1 MSLLRYCTLGALLL
15 HVAMGAGSW
24 GYSPGRYGPEN
35 WGVLEPQY
43 CAGRAQSPIDLVY
56 RTTVKRTYPAFTFTG
71 YNTVPTDASLELF
84 NSGHAFGVN
93 FEPSSA
99 YRVGGGGLPG
109 DNYRLAQFHLHWS
122 FLDNMGAGSEHVL
135 NGQIYPA
142 ELHLVH
148 WNADQHS
155 DLMDAVGGK
164 NTNHA
169 SLAVLGFFI
178 ELGNSDNPAFEPMLK
193 YVAKVSHGGSPNFK
207 LPNAD
212 RFTLDS
218 LLPPDRTNFFRYNG
232 SLTTPTCNEVVTWT
246 VFKDTISMSSRQLT
260 KFINN
265 IYYKAEPNTAA
276 KKMQGNVRHPQPL
289 NGRTVYRSFDD
300 AALNVAPRPPG
311 QACEDYFSSSEA
323 SRYAVHD
330 NRCYWFSP
338 TDYRR
343 RRKYT
348 RARADC
354 VARSGGR
361 GATLALI
368 KDADTQAFVEQYLGT
383 IVSGPRRD
391 YWIGLD
397 DRAREKHFAWNDGT
411 ALEYQ
416 NWARSRRRRHPGK
429 DCAGV
434 MSSGK
439 WDLYRCRQR
448 KAYICQM
455 PRVW

>member
-1 MSLLRYCTLGALLL
+1 MQLDSEIIVNKKTMSLRKYCTLGALLL
-15 HVAMGAGSW
+15 NVAKGAGSW

-56 RTTVKRTYPAFTFTG
+56 RTTVKRTYPAFTFAG
-71 YNTVPTDASLELF
+71 YNTVPTDANLELF
-84 NSGHAFGVN
+84 NSGYAFGVN
-93 FEPSSA
+93 FEPNSA

-164 NTNHA
+164 NTNHG

-212 RFTLDS
+212 RFTLDN
-218 LLPPDRTNFFRYNG
+218 LLPPDRINFFRYNG

-246 VFKDTISMSSRQLT
+246 VFKDTISISSNQLT

-265 IYYKAEPNTAA
+265 IYYKAEPNTPA
-276 KKMQGNVRHPQPL
+276 KKMQSNFRPPQPL

-311 QACEDYFSSSEA
+311 QAVNTSNHPAILE
-323 SRYAVHD
+323 
-330 NRCYWFSP
+330 FSP
-338 TDYRR
+338 LLLTI
-343 RRKYT
+343 T
-348 RARADC
+348 
-354 VARSGGR
+354 
-361 GATLALI
+361 
-368 KDADTQAFVEQYLGT
+368 FVDL
-383 IVSGPRRD
+383 D

-439 WDLYRCRQR
+439 WNLYRCRQR